1 MGASVADI
9 VLAKTAAGALVP
21 VDPQGVEYI
30 AKLKVGAGVK
40 AKIARHNNLQ
50 FHRKMFA
57 LANLAFDAW
66 EPAAKEYKG
75 IPIAK
80 NFDQFR
86 EDITILA
93 GFYET
98 RIRLNGEVRF
108 IAKSWSFASMADDEK
123 EKLYSEIIN
132 VVLTRILTNYT
143 REDLDNV
150 VEQVLRF
157 A

>member
-1 MGASVADI
+1 MTDL
-9 VLAKTAAGALVP
+9 VLTKTASGALIP
-21 VDPQGVEYI
+21 VDPQGAEYVAKMKI
-30 AKLKVGAGVK
+30 GAGVSAKLK
-40 AKIARHNNLQ
+40 RHNNLQ
-50 FHRKMFA
+50 FHKKMFA

-66 EPAAKEYKG
+66 EPAEKEYKG
-75 IPIAK
+75 APIAK

-98 RIRLNGEVRF
+98 HIRLNGDIRF
-108 IAKSWSFASMADDEK
+108 KAKSWSFASMSDDEK
-123 EKLYSEIIN
+123 EKLYSSIIN
-132 VVLTRILTNYT
+132 VVLSRILTNYT
-143 REDLDNV
+143 REDLDEV

>member
-1 MGASVADI
+1 MTDI
-9 VLAKTAAGALVP
+9 VLAKTASGALVP
-21 VDPQGVEYI
+21 VDPQGVAYI
-30 AKLKVGAGVK
+30 AKLKIGAGVST
-40 AKIARHNNLQ
+40 KIKRHNNLQ

-57 LANLAFDAW
+57 LANLAFEAW
-66 EPAAKEYKG
+66 EPVAFEHKG
-75 IPIAK
+75 VLVAK

-98 RIRLNGEVRF
+98 HVRLNGDIRYV
-108 IAKSWSFASMADDEK
+108 AKSWSFERMEDDEK
-123 EKLYSEIIN
+123 ERLYSSIIN
-132 VVLTRILTNYT
+132 VVLSRILTNYT

>member
-1 MGASVADI
+1 MTDI
-9 VLAKTAAGALVP
+9 VLIKTASGALVP
-21 VDPQGVEYI
+21 VDSQGIEYVS
-30 AKLKVGAGVK
+30 KMKVGAGVSVK
-40 AKIARHNNLQ
+40 AKKHNNVQ

-66 EPAAKEYKG
+66 EPVTKERKG
-75 IPIAK
+75 EPIAK

-98 RIRLNGEVRF
+98 HVRLNGDIRYA
-108 IAKSWSFASMADDEK
+108 AKSWSFASMDDAEK
-123 EKLYSEIIN
+123 ERLYSAIID
-132 VVLTRILTNYT
+132 VVLSRILTNYT
-143 REDLDNV
+143 REDLDAV